1 MPMPAVWER
10 HPGCVNDRAPPSIP
24 RSYRRRPVLIPP
36 VVSVGGMEH
45 THHTRKAIAAIS
57 IAIAAGGL
65 ASCATLPEA
74 GMPIVAHRELVR
86 ASADR
91 YVEELL
97 GRVSMHREL
106 IRASAD
112 RYVEELLG
120 RVSMHRRIVR
130 AGADRYVDEQL
141 ERTRTGF
148 CEPST
153 TEPAPADKPAPVACR

>member
-1 MPMPAVWER
+1 
-10 HPGCVNDRAPPSIP
+10 
-24 RSYRRRPVLIPP
+24 
-36 VVSVGGMEH
+36 MEH

-65 ASCATLPEA
+65 ASCATPPEA